1 MWCMVHANAGTTSHG
16 QVSWEAKSP
25 GRELEI
31 LWYCTPP
38 RRCTKCSFANCPCST
53 SEILV
58 NYCLYICPIGVHFL
72 DEGGHVEIE
81 KKQPPRRDRLTWH
94 MRTSLLSSIYCIYC
108 MHVCAECGIL
118 PWYSMHIEWA
128 DAHPSCTQAI
138 LAVSETPTSYR
149 Q

>member
-1 MWCMVHANAGTTSHG
+1 MPMLGRHHMDKSAGKRNHQGESSRSCGTAH
-16 QVSWEAKSP
+16 
-25 GRELEI
+25 
-31 LWYCTPP
+31 P
-38 RRCTKCSFANCPCST
+38 RRCTNCSFANCPCST

>member
-1 MWCMVHANAGTTSHG
+1 MPMLGRHHMDKSAGKRNHQGESSRSCGTAHPPDDAQNARSPIVHAAQARYWSITVCTFVRLGCTSSMRAGMWRS
-16 QVSWEAKSP
+16 K
-25 GRELEI
+25 
-31 LWYCTPP
+31 
-38 RRCTKCSFANCPCST
+38 
-53 SEILV
+53 
-58 NYCLYICPIGVHFL
+58 
-72 DEGGHVEIE
+72 

>member
-1 MWCMVHANAGTTSHG
+1 VVHGACQCWDDITWTSQLGSEITRARARDPVVLHTPDDAQIARSPIVHAAQARYWSITVCTFVRLGCTSSMRAGMWRS
-16 QVSWEAKSP
+16 K
-25 GRELEI
+25 
-31 LWYCTPP
+31 
-38 RRCTKCSFANCPCST
+38 
-53 SEILV
+53 
-58 NYCLYICPIGVHFL
+58 
-72 DEGGHVEIE
+72 